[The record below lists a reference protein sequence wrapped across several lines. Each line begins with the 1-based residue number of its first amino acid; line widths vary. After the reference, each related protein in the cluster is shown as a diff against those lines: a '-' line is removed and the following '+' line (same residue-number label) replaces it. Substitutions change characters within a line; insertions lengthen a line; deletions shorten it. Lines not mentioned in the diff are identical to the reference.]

1 MQPILTAEQMRALE
15 QQRFA
20 AGLSSLATMEAAGE
34 AVAQACAARLPPGMA
49 LVLCGPGNNG
59 GDGFACAR
67 HLAALGWDVTA
78 ATWADPVLMHR
89 DAAVMRDRW
98 TGRTLGIAAL
108 PGTGAYDLV
117 VDALFGI
124 GLSRPLAPLGKLAA
138 IAARARLRVAVDVPS
153 GLNADTGTWEPLCP
167 ADVTVT
173 FGAKKPGHLLL
184 PGRLACGDVAVAGI
198 GLEPE
203 AATLFETAPPTLPL
217 GRLDWHKYVRGAVLV
232 LSGGMT
238 STGAA
243 RLAARAALRV
253 GAGVVTLL
261 SPPDAALVNACH
273 LSAIMLKVVRTAA
286 ETAEAAQDP
295 RVGAVVL
302 GPGLGVGVPTVEQV
316 LALLAGRAP
325 LVLDA
330 DALTSFADA
339 PARLFSAVAARMPAV
354 VMTPHEG
361 EFARLFPDLRGDK
374 FSRAQAAAARSG
386 ATVLLKGADSVIAAP
401 DGRAAINGHA
411 APWLATAGSGDVLAG
426 MIAGL
431 MAQGL
436 PAWDAASAA
445 VWLHGESGLRGG
457 RGLIAEDLPE
467 LLPAIFQGLSRP

>member
-1 MQPILTAEQMRALE
+1 MQPILTANRMRALE

-20 AGLSSLATMEAAGE
+20 QGLSSLAAMEAAGL
-34 AVAQACAARLPPGMA
+34 AVAQICAERLVPGTA

-59 GDGFACAR
+59 GDGFVCAR
-67 HLAALGWDVTA
+67 HLQEIGWDVTV
-78 ATWADPVLMHR
+78 ATWSDPAVMR
-89 DAAVMRDRW
+89 GDAAAMRDRW
-98 TGRTLGIAAL
+98 SGRTLPITAL
-108 PGTGAYDLV
+108 GGDVGYGLV

-124 GLSRPLAPLGKLAA
+124 GLSRPLNPSGKLRS
-138 IAARARLRVAVDVPS
+138 IAARARLRIAVDVPS
-153 GLNADTGTWEPLCP
+153 GLNADTGAWDPLFP
-167 ADVTVT
+167 SDVTVT

-184 PGRLACGDVAVAGI
+184 PGRLACGEVLVAGI

-203 AATLFETAPPTLPL
+203 MANLFETAPPLLPE
-217 GRLDWHKYVRGAVLV
+217 GRLDWHKYARGAVLAV
-232 LSGGMT
+232 SGGMT

-243 RLAARAALRV
+243 RLAARAALRI

-261 SPPDAALVNACH
+261 SPPDAAMVNACH
-273 LSAIMLKVVRTAA
+273 LSAIMLKVVRD
-286 ETAEAAQDP
+286 TAEAIDAARDA
-295 RVGAVVL
+295 RVRAVVL
-302 GPGLGVGVPTVEQV
+302 GPGLGVGAATAELV
-316 LALLAGRAP
+316 LALLGTGTP

-330 DALTSFADA
+330 DALTSFAGA
-339 PARLFSAVAARMPAV
+339 PARLFQALAGCAAGTV
-354 VMTPHEG
+354 LTPHEG
-361 EFARLFPDLRGDK
+361 EFARLFPDLAGDK
-374 FSRAQAAAARSG
+374 LSRAQAAAARAQ

-436 PAWDAASAA
+436 PAWDAACAA
-445 VWLHGESGLRGG
+445 SWLHGEAGIRGG

-467 LLPAIFQGLSRP
+467 LLPAILQSLPAR